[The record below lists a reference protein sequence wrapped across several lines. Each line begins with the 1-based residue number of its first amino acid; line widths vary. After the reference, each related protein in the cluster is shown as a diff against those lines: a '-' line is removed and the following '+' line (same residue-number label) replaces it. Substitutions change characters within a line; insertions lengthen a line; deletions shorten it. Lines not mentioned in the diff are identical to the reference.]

1 MTKKDVLVSPGSARL
16 ARLRRDDDDTP
27 LTTTDGVRAPLS
39 LSPSRRRNCLV
50 CFACFA
56 LSSLSV
62 RSSHFSVLVGGR
74 VLAGVASSLLQTAFD
89 GWMIAEVCCAME
101 WKGTGRRA
109 DGCRG
114 CVMEW
119 KGREWKG
126 MEGNG
131 RERNGTAR
139 PTAGRSPRLC
149 HMEWNGMEWN
159 GSTAGRSPRFG
170 ANRETTRGSIIKDL
184 TVRRRHRAAGRSPR
198 RARGRDGR
206 RHASDPARADP
217 HHHPPRTRTH
227 TRLTPS
233 RRSRISIRRD
243 PSSRRPDDRSID
255 RRPGDRSIDRS
266 IDRNLRAPST

>member
-1 MTKKDVLVSPGSARL
+1 MTKKDVLVSPGGARL

-27 LTTTDGVRAPLS
+27 LTTTDVRAPLS

-101 WKGTGRRA
+101 WKGTVRRA

-119 KGREWKG
+119 KG
-126 MEGNG
+126 MEG
-131 RERNGTAR
+131 
-139 PTAGRSPRLC
+139 
-149 HMEWNGMEWN
+149 N
-159 GSTAGRSPRFG
+159 GSTAG
-170 ANRETTRGSIIKDL
+170 
-184 TVRRRHRAAGRSPR
+184 
-198 RARGRDGR
+198 
-206 RHASDPARADP
+206 
-217 HHHPPRTRTH
+217 
-227 TRLTPS
+227 
-233 RRSRISIRRD
+233 
-243 PSSRRPDDRSID
+243 
-255 RRPGDRSIDRS
+255 
-266 IDRNLRAPST
+266 